1 MAKKSRNEARLRRHR
16 RVRKKIFGTP
26 ERPRLNVF
34 RSSSQI
40 YVQIIDDFQGY
51 TLASASSIDA
61 DLRPEMDGLTN
72 MEKAQKVG
80 LAIAER
86 AKEVGINQVVF
97 DRGGYKYIGRVK
109 AMAEAAREGGLEF

>member
-1 MAKKSRNEARLRRHR
+1 MAKKTRNEARLRRHR

-26 ERPRLNVF
+26 DRPRMNVF
-34 RSSSQI
+34 RSGTEI
-40 YVQIIDDFQGY
+40 YVQVIDDFQGY

-61 DLRPEMDGLTN
+61 ELRPDMEGLSN

-80 LAIAER
+80 QAIAKR
-86 AKEVGINQVVF
+86 AQEAGINQVVF

-109 AMAEAAREGGLEF
+109 AMADAAREGGLEF

>member
-26 ERPRLNVF
+26 DRPRMNIF
-34 RSSSQI
+34 RSSSEI
-40 YVQIIDDFQGY
+40 YVQIIDDFQGH

-61 DLRPEMDGLTN
+61 ELSPQMDGLSN
-72 MEKAQKVG
+72 IEQAKVVG
-80 LAIAER
+80 KAIAER
-86 AKEVGINQVVF
+86 TKQVGIGQVVF

-109 AMAEAAREGGLEF
+109 ALAEAAREGGLEF